1 MSDQGSNQ
9 YAEKWEEKE
18 QEKVTEKSAE
28 EKSWDEKNRRDPL
41 SSMLWA
47 GILIWAGVAFLIQ
60 NLGLL
65 DAIGLPASFDGWSLV
80 FAGAGVIILA
90 GVLIRLAVPEYSGPV
105 TGQVILGMIFLA
117 IGLDDVYGWQIIGP
131 VAIIVIGV
139 VVLIRSTRRTGV

>member
-9 YAEKWEEKE
+9 YDEKWEEKE

-60 NLGLL
+60 NLGVLS
-65 DAIGLPASFDGWSLV
+65 AIGLPPSFDGWSLV

-90 GVLIRLAVPEYSGPV
+90 GVLIRLAVPEYSGPI

-139 VVLIRSTRRTGV
+139 VVLIRSTRKTGV

>member
-65 DAIGLPASFDGWSLV
+65 NAIGLPASFDGWSLV

-90 GVLIRLAVPEYSGPV
+90 GVLIRLVVPEYSGPV